1 MRYVATVLLFATIA
15 VGQNSTSTTQTNCT
29 LNGNMAN
36 CTSNTQTQVQPQQ
49 SNAQSAQQM
58 HDGMEAL
65 GTALGTSVAYHKANK
80 WVKKYCKKHPGST
93 WWYQSP
99 ATGRLDG
106 TCPN

>member
-1 MRYVATVLLFATIA
+1 MKSLKFLLVFVLLAAGA

-29 LNGNMAN
+29 LNGNMAD
-36 CTSNTQTQVQPQQ
+36 CTSNTQTQAQPQHT
-49 SNAQSAQQM
+49 SAQSAQQM
-58 HDGMEAL
+58 HQGMQAL
-65 GTALGTSVAYHKANK
+65 GTGIAYHKANN

-99 ATGRLDG
+99 ATGRLEG